1 MLHAGISELRKAF
14 FLHSSE
20 KNIKENSASRY
31 LLLFYA
37 VESGLKAIYLKSNH
51 QVKTNQISNQNLKNS
66 HDLLLWVKELKLP
79 ASITN
84 GCRPRIKLKRD
95 NSSFDI
101 SFAHQAWR
109 YCVEIEEKAQHELVQ
124 WLKNVKDWVEEKL

>member
-14 FLHSSE
+14 ILHSNE
-20 KNIKENSASRY
+20 KNIKENSASSY

-37 VESGLKAIYLKSNH
+37 VESGLKAYYLKSNR
-51 QVKTNQISNQNLKNS
+51 QVATDQISNQNLKNS

-84 GCRPRIKLKRD
+84 GCPRLKLKKR
-95 NSSFDI
+95 NISLDI

-124 WLKNVKDWVEEKL
+124 WLKNVKDWVKEKL